1 MSSRRKVSHKKIVR
15 ETGAETRSKQ
25 AAQSD
30 LAFAETLRVNRDEA
44 ISILTGQEV
53 EPTIGGVASAD
64 KAQANAGLGKLEA
77 GNITL
82 AAHLASDA
90 VATTTGVKDMV
101 AQVEGERDAGAVG
114 ILAKDKAIA
123 SGADVTSAQLASG
136 VDIGKFLADEKT
148 AAAKHGVGYQFAG
161 NFLKAG
167 VFDKIR
173 EAKGKGEGPQLDTS
187 NMQVVGP
194 DGNPIE
200 LSQNVSSAF
209 DSGRAGFDFGV
220 PGLAQFNGARLPGG
234 RVVGTTKR
242 QLWG

>member
-1 MSSRRKVSHKKIVR
+1 MSGRRKVSHKKIVR
-15 ETGAETRSKQ
+15 ETGAETRSREGAQ
-25 AAQSD
+25 AD

-64 KAQANAGLGKLEA
+64 KAQADAGLGKLEA

-101 AQVEGERDAGAVG
+101 AQVEGDRDVGAVG

-123 SGADVTSAQLASG
+123 SGADVTSATLASG
-136 VDIGKFLADEKT
+136 VDIGKFLADEK
-148 AAAKHGVGYQFAG
+148 ADAAKHGVGYQFASSFAKG
-161 NFLKAG
+161 A
-167 VFDKIR
+167 FDKI
-173 EAKGKGEGPQLDTS
+173 EADIKAKQKPQLDTS

-200 LSQNVSSAF
+200 ISQNVSSAF
-209 DSGRAGFDFGV
+209 DSGRAGFDFSV

-234 RVVGTTKR
+234 QVVGRTKR